1 MVRSTPPSDWVAY
14 AVVGLVVIFT
24 FVGKY
29 LIAKGDQPIG
39 EVIEE
44 DIEEA
49 KHIVS
54 NIEHKIEEEIEIIEE
69 KIEKLK

>member
-14 AVVGLVVIFT
+14 VVVGLVVAFT
-24 FVGKY
+24 MLGKY
-29 LIAKGDQPIG
+29 LIGKGDQPIG

-54 NIEHKIEEEIEIIEE
+54 DIEHKIEEEIEIIEE
-69 KIEKLK
+69 KLEQIK